1 MDINTKVVE
10 LTYTLPEAM
19 MQQIAQ
25 DTPHIHVTSDR
36 QVRNLI
42 EIIKSQEVRLCV
54 SSRGNMRTVN
64 DGIKEAEDANE
75 VSDEGEEDDEGGEK
89 MITCLKMKMI
99 MGRREL
105 ISLMLLKRLMMVK
118 ITLSMGKSKRRM
130 KKKMIYVLRI

>member
-1 MDINTKVVE
+1 
-10 LTYTLPEAM
+10 M
-19 MQQIAQ
+19 MQQMAP
-25 DTPHIHVTSDR
+25 DTPPIRVTSDR
-36 QVRNLI
+36 QVRNLL
-42 EIIKSQEVRLCV
+42 EITKMHEVRICV
-54 SSRGNMRTVN
+54 SSLSKMRTVP
-64 DGIKEAEDANE
+64 E
-75 VSDEGEEDDEGGEK
+75 EGEEDDEGGEK